1 MLTSLLET
9 LAMYVCMNIHHCET
23 PKEKLKKSITGPL
36 YY

>member
-9 LAMYVCMNIHHCET
+9 LGMYLCMNIHHCET
-23 PKEKLKKSITGPL
+23 PKEKLKSIIGPL